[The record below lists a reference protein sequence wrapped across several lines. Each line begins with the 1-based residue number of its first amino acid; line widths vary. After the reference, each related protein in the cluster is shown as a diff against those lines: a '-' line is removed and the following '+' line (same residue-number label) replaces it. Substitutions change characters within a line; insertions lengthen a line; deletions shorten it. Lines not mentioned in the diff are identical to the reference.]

1 MSPRRRADRGVTRPL
16 RPRPAWAGLLV
27 LLGLA
32 LGVGPVVAQDYRT
45 GLPTVLDGG
54 ARAAGPEAD
63 DGPGAAA
70 IREAFAR
77 AYANAGSPRM
87 AVYWNRPFSD
97 RLSQWVA
104 LGRLRIDQRASAAG
118 TFQGSDGRMGRM
130 QMESDESGAIVLEG
144 NAGQDGRD
152 RRLDP
157 LAAAEFE
164 AGFSRPMLA
173 GGAELVDRATIMRI
187 TDSNIGRGAG
197 QERLDDAQLVET
209 EALKSFADLL
219 VQITMLDDAD
229 APLDTAFRV
238 RVTRMT
244 DGVIV
249 ADMVTRG
256 RKDLESQQRGWK
268 ATAGG
273 YAEDGRTKSVRVA
286 ALGRYVALETMQALA
301 ARWR

>member
-1 MSPRRRADRGVTRPL
+1 
-16 RPRPAWAGLLV
+16 
-27 LLGLA
+27 
-32 LGVGPVVAQDYRT
+32 
-45 GLPTVLDGG
+45 
-54 ARAAGPEAD
+54 
-63 DGPGAAA
+63 
-70 IREAFAR
+70 
-77 AYANAGSPRM
+77 
-87 AVYWNRPFSD
+87 
-97 RLSQWVA
+97 
-104 LGRLRIDQRASAAG
+104 
-118 TFQGSDGRMGRM
+118 M
-130 QMESDESGAIVLEG
+130 QMEANESAAIVLEG

-164 AGFSRPMLA
+164 AGFSRPLLSS
-173 GGAELVDRATIMRI
+173 GADLVDRAAIMRI

-238 RVTRMT
+238 QVTRMA

-256 RKDLESQQRGWK
+256 RKELESQQRAWK

-273 YAEDGRTKSVRVA
+273 YVEDEGTKSVRVA
-286 ALGRYVALETMQALA
+286 ALGRFVALETMQALA
-301 ARWR
+301 QRWR

>member
-1 MSPRRRADRGVTRPL
+1 MSTRGRQARHAAVAAL
-16 RPRPAWAGLLV
+16 LAAVVGLSAGGAPV
-27 LLGLA
+27 L
-32 LGVGPVVAQDYRT
+32 AQEYRT
-45 GLPTVLDGG
+45 NLPPVLGG
-54 ARAAGPEAD
+54 GGGGDREAETRND

-70 IREAFAR
+70 IRADFAR
-77 AYANAGSPRM
+77 AYAGAGSPRL
-87 AVYWNRPFSD
+87 AIYWNRPFSD

-104 LGRLRIDQRASAAG
+104 LGRLRIDQRASGAG
-118 TFQGSDGRMGRM
+118 TFQGSDGRSGRM
-130 QMESDESGAIVLEG
+130 QMEANESGAIVLEG

-173 GGAELVDRATIMRI
+173 SGAELVDRAAIMRI
-187 TDSNIGRGAG
+187 THSNIGRGAG

-238 RVTRMT
+238 QVTRMA

-256 RKDLESQQRGWK
+256 RKELESQQRAWK

-273 YAEDGRTKSVRVA
+273 YVEDKGTKSVRVA
-286 ALGRYVALETMQALA
+286 ALGRFVALETMQALA
-301 ARWR
+301 QRWR

>member
-1 MSPRRRADRGVTRPL
+1 MSPRRRARRASHA
-16 RPRPAWAGLLV
+16 AWAGLAA

-32 LGVGPVVAQDYRT
+32 LGAGPAVAQEYRT
-45 GLPTVLDGG
+45 GLPRVLDSGPG
-54 ARAAGPEAD
+54 EAGPEAD
-63 DGPGAAA
+63 SGPGSAA
-70 IREAFAR
+70 IRAEFAR
-77 AYANAGSPRM
+77 AYAKAGSPRL

-130 QMESDESGAIVLEG
+130 QMESDESAAIVLEG
-144 NAGQDGRD
+144 NAGQDSRD

-187 TDSNIGRGAG
+187 TDSNIGRGPG

-256 RKDLESQQRGWK
+256 REDLESQQRGWK

-273 YAEDGRTKSVRVA
+273 YVEDGRTKSVRVA

>member
-1 MSPRRRADRGVTRPL
+1 MSARRRRAWRRPG
-16 RPRPAWAGLLV
+16 PALAAGLLGV
-27 LLGLA
+27 A
-32 LGVGPVVAQDYRT
+32 LGIAGSPAAAQDYRT
-45 GLPTVLDGG
+45 NLPTVLDG
-54 ARAAGPEAD
+54 AGRETPSAEQS
-63 DGPGAAA
+63 GPGAAA
-70 IREAFAR
+70 IRADFAR
-77 AYANAGSPRM
+77 AYANVGSPRM

-104 LGRLRIDQRASAAG
+104 LGRLRIEQRASGAG
-118 TFQGSDGRMGRM
+118 TFEGSDGRQGRM
-130 QMESDESGAIVLEG
+130 RMESTESASVVLEG
-144 NAGQDGRD
+144 NAGQDQRD

-164 AGFSRPMLA
+164 TGFSRPMLA
-173 GGAELVDRATIMRI
+173 GGAELVDRATIMRV
-187 TDSNIGRGAG
+187 TESNIGRGAG

-238 RVTRMT
+238 RVTRIT

-256 RKDLESQQRGWK
+256 RKELKSQQRSWT

-273 YAEDGRTKSVRVA
+273 YVEDGRTESVRVA
-286 ALGRYVALETMQALA
+286 ALGRFVARETMQALA
-301 ARWR
+301 ERWR

>member
-1 MSPRRRADRGVTRPL
+1 MSPRHGFAPFTASAAIV
-16 RPRPAWAGLLV
+16 AA
-27 LLGLA
+27 LLGVAAGTAPALA
-32 LGVGPVVAQDYRT
+32 QEYRT
-45 GLPTVLDGG
+45 NLPAVLDGG
-54 ARAAGPEAD
+54 ARDGQSEED

-70 IREAFAR
+70 IRADFAR
-77 AYANAGSPRM
+77 AYANAGSPRL
-87 AVYWNRPFSD
+87 AIYWNRPFSD

-104 LGRLRIDQRASAAG
+104 LGRLRIEQRATGAG
-118 TFQGSDGRMGRM
+118 TFQGSDGRQGRM
-130 QMESDESGAIVLEG
+130 RMESTDSGAIVLEG
-144 NAGQDGRD
+144 NAGQDD
-152 RRLDP
+152 REPRLDP

-173 GGAELVDRATIMRI
+173 SGAELVDRAAIMRI

-209 EALKSFADLL
+209 EALKSFVDLL

-238 RVTRMT
+238 QVTRMT

-256 RKDLESQQRGWK
+256 RKELESQQRAWK

-273 YAEDGRTKSVRVA
+273 YVEDKGTKSVRVA
-286 ALGRYVALETMQALA
+286 ALGRFVALETMQALA
-301 ARWR
+301 ERWR